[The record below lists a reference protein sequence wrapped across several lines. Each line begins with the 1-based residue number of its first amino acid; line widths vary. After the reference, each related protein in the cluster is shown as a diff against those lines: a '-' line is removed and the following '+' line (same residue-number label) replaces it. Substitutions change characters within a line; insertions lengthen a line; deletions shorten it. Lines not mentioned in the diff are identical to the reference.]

1 MSIKGKFFLSSIL
14 MLILLLVVMGLISAL
29 ILLFFLNSFP
39 AMLLEIKDIH
49 DVFSSPDI
57 LRAVTVWIIILII
70 VVAACCIG
78 VTAYLSHSIL
88 SPLKKISEAMEHLT
102 DGDLDYEFSCS
113 GEGEVKELYNS
124 IERLRL
130 RLKKSV
136 SDEIARTEQNKMLI
150 ANISHDLKTPITSIK
165 GYVEGIRDGIAASPE
180 MMDKYLDTILIKAN
194 TLERMVSN
202 LSLYSELDF
211 GRIRYRVLDITE
223 FIGQMLNEYALDFK
237 KAGIETETDIPKESI
252 YMNADSDKLKRVFSN
267 IFDNTVKYRK
277 SGMAGRLKVSIAQE
291 DDFAVLAFSD
301 NGIGMDAGDEKRAFE
316 TFFRADPA
324 RSMNV
329 SGNGLGLSICDKII
343 KEHGGRI
350 WIRSGGE
357 GGGVTVY
364 VRLAVLK

>member
-1 MSIKGKFFLSSIL
+1 

-180 MMDKYLDTILIKAN
+180 MMDKY
-194 TLERMVSN
+194 
-202 LSLYSELDF
+202 
-211 GRIRYRVLDITE
+211 
-223 FIGQMLNEYALDFK
+223 
-237 KAGIETETDIPKESI
+237 
-252 YMNADSDKLKRVFSN
+252 
-267 IFDNTVKYRK
+267 
-277 SGMAGRLKVSIAQE
+277 
-291 DDFAVLAFSD
+291 
-301 NGIGMDAGDEKRAFE
+301 
-316 TFFRADPA
+316 
-324 RSMNV
+324 
-329 SGNGLGLSICDKII
+329 
-343 KEHGGRI
+343 
-350 WIRSGGE
+350 
-357 GGGVTVY
+357 
-364 VRLAVLK
+364 